1 MIINQTYLK
10 QYSPIPLNYQLDEV
24 MNYVNVAEKIWVKP
38 LIGEELYDELQD
50 EIDEDELTPEDA
62 TLLVDGG
69 LWQYLAYA
77 TTYEALP
84 FIWANI
90 SQVGITLGKSENA
103 DSITLKDLTYIQN
116 HLRTQVEVL
125 KDQVKD
131 FLDENCASY
140 PSYVCS
146 DCDCSCNNTSPLNRP
161 NPMVQMYKT
170 RGKNTT
176 IK

>member
-1 MIINQTYLK
+1 MIINKKYLK
-10 QYSPIPLNYQLDEV
+10 EYSPIPLNYQLDEV

-38 LIGEELYDELQD
+38 LIGEELYDELQQQVD
-50 EIDEDELTPEDA
+50 DDDLSEANA

-69 LWQYLAYA
+69 LWQYLAYSV
-77 TTYEALP
+77 TYEALP

-103 DSITLKDLTYIQN
+103 DSVTLKDLTYIQN
-116 HLRTQVEVL
+116 HLRVQVEVL

-131 FLDENCASY
+131 WLDTHCASY
-140 PSYVCS
+140 PLYNCT
-146 DCDCSCNNTSPLNRP
+146 DCDCSCNKQTLLNTP
-161 NPMVQMYKT
+161 NPMFELYKPM
-170 RGKNTT
+170 GKNTT